1 MWILQVAGRQG
12 ATRNRVSPPA
22 ARRPPAY
29 HPVMSNPIPHAITR
43 RDEGIL
49 IEWDTAGHEAWFP
62 ARALRLACPCA
73 ACVDE
78 MSGRALL
85 DPVSI
90 PGDVR
95 PVSLAL
101 VGAYGLR
108 VQWSDGHGT
117 GIYTFQRLLSS
128 CPCDA
133 CRGGRQ
139 ASRDR

>member
-1 MWILQVAGRQG
+1 
-12 ATRNRVSPPA
+12 
-22 ARRPPAY
+22 
-29 HPVMSNPIPHAITR
+29 MSVPTPYAINR
-43 RDEGIL
+43 RDDGIL

-85 DPVSI
+85 EPGSI
-90 PGDVR
+90 PGDIR

-101 VGAYGLR
+101 VGAYGLQ

-117 GIYTFQRLLSS
+117 GIYTFERLLSS

-133 CRGGRQ
+133 CRGDR
-139 ASRDR
+139 SKPRDG